1 MEAIDRSTIPEFCL
15 AETLILGCGNIFFG
29 DDGFGCA
36 VAEEL
41 ERRTLPDS
49 VCAID
54 AGTSVRKILFTLC
67 LSPVRPRRVVI
78 VDAID
83 AGRTPGE
90 IFEIDPDEIPHV
102 KLDDFSMHQLP
113 TSNLLRELKQLCGV
127 DVRILAC
134 QAGPLPESVA
144 PGLSEPV
151 RDAVGRAAAW
161 LAELPPVRP
170 PVEVSHEE

>member
-1 MEAIDRSTIPEFCL
+1 MEALDTTTIPDFCL
-15 AETLILGCGNIFFG
+15 AETLVLGCGNIFFG

-36 VAEEL
+36 VAEEM
-41 ERRTLPDS
+41 ERREQPGSMCVL
-49 VCAID
+49 D

-83 AGRTPGE
+83 AGRAPGE
-90 IFEIDPDEIPHV
+90 IFEIDPDDIPHV

-134 QAGPLPESVA
+134 QAAPLPETVA

-161 LAELPPVRP
+161 LSNLVPPP
-170 PVEVSHEE
+170 AEVSHAE

>member
-1 MEAIDRSTIPEFCL
+1 MDAFDTSAVPAFCL
-15 AETLILGCGNIFFG
+15 TETLVLGCGNVFFG

-41 ERRTLPDS
+41 ERRELPPS
-49 VCAID
+49 VYVLD

-83 AGRTPGE
+83 AGRAPGE
-90 IFEIDPDEIPHV
+90 IFEIDPDDIPAV

-113 TSNLLRELKQLCGV
+113 TSNLLRELGQLCGV

-134 QAGPLPESVA
+134 QTAPLPETVA
-144 PGLSEPV
+144 PGLSSAV

-161 LAELPPVRP
+161 LSAMVPPP
-170 PVEVSHEE
+170 TEVSHAE